1 MKKLLRFLKY
11 LFFGIVLIILLFGS
25 EISVTFNYNIAKAGE
40 TIVGKLKKVLEVVN
54 DVKTVAD
61 FVR

>member
-1 MKKLLRFLKY
+1 MKKIFKLLKY
-11 LFFGIVLIILLFGS
+11 FFFAVILIIILFGS
-25 EISVTFNYNIAKAGE
+25 DISVTFNYNVAKAGE

-61 FVR
+61 FAR